1 MIGSVIQDRFR
12 IEKFLGEG
20 GMGIVYSA
28 YELRLK
34 RLVALKLL
42 RPEYAENEQM
52 VQRFLVEATAQ
63 ANIVHPN
70 ITTIHDQFTWEGR
83 PIIVME
89 LLDGETF
96 ASMIARRGPIPA
108 HLCLP
113 WVIDALAG
121 LEAAHQRGIVH
132 RDLKPANL
140 MMTKTNV
147 VKVMDFGIA
156 RMEQTP
162 GLTRTA
168 AALGTPYY
176 MSPEQIDRSRFGL
189 KTIDFRADIYAMGVT
204 LYELL
209 AGEVPFHG
217 DSEYAIQ
224 RAHLEERPEPPTA
237 RYPYIPDSV
246 VAAVYKAMA
255 KNPADRFA
263 SAATFSSQLKL
274 CLPEARRMGGVT
286 EADIRVSIELPV
298 EFPRATVNETVSKSS
313 EAAGP
318 LTQPENIFSSNQSG
332 NQSQSVTTP
341 ETPTHLDP
349 IIIPFP
355 DVTMPVGSDAIAQPP
370 EGNRLDALL
379 ARCFGRAGHPRLIGA
394 TVSLLVVAG
403 IGGLGVSSWYEA
415 RTHVATGSPSEDTR
429 FLSSGGGST
438 ESNIHDQKRQDEPIR
453 DSPKNGKS
461 TEPSADDTKKPAA
474 GNNLPE
480 QSLNLPPKTSRTP
493 APQPSPASAT
503 VVAGSWSGSIQ
514 TCDERTLT
522 PATLRIYESPSASE
536 NRLVITGQLRL
547 GNANCH
553 MAGSYDRTKNRMVLQ
568 ALSCSAGAPDF
579 LSHANSSILSLQ
591 HSELSGA
598 VSPSCAIVKLS
609 RAGQ

>member
-1 MIGSVIQDRFR
+1 MIGNVIQDRFR
-12 IEKFLGEG
+12 VEKLLGEG

-34 RLVALKLL
+34 RMVALKLL

-52 VQRFLVEATAQ
+52 VQRFLAEATAQ
-63 ANIVHPN
+63 ASIVHPN

-140 MMTKTNV
+140 MMTKTGI

-168 AALGTPYY
+168 TALGTPYY

-189 KTIDFRADIYAMGVT
+189 KKIDFRADIYAMGIT

-224 RAHLEERPEPPTA
+224 RAHLENLPEPPTV
-237 RYPYIPDSV
+237 RYPHIP
-246 VAAVYKAMA
+246 AAVVNAVSKAMA
-255 KNPADRFA
+255 KNPADRFSSA
-263 SAATFSSQLKL
+263 SDFSAQLKL
-274 CLPEARRMGGVT
+274 CLPEARRMGGAS
-286 EADIRVSIELPV
+286 EAIEPPL
-298 EFPRATVNETVSKSS
+298 ETVRESADAASASVHLETGLTSS
-313 EAAGP
+313 
-318 LTQPENIFSSNQSG
+318 QSNHPSQSG
-332 NQSQSVTTP
+332 QPPVATI
-341 ETPTHLDP
+341 HLDQAA
-349 IIIPFP
+349 
-355 DVTMPVGSDAIAQPP
+355 VSAVDAAHSAITPSAD
-370 EGNRLDALL
+370 GNNGISPMDALL
-379 ARCFGRAGHPRLIGA
+379 TRWFGHTGHPRLIGA
-394 TVSLLVVAG
+394 MLLLFVAAG
-403 IGGLGVSSWYEA
+403 VGELGLSSWHET
-415 RTHVATGSPSEDTR
+415 RTHIATSSPSEETH
-429 FLSSGGGST
+429 FSSGGGIGSGSVLPGK
-438 ESNIHDQKRQDEPIR
+438 EQQNEPSIG
-453 DSPKNGKS
+453 SQKNGKAAG
-461 TEPSADDTKKPAA
+461 PSVDDTKKPAA
-474 GNNLPE
+474 GKNLPE
-480 QSLNLPPKTSRTP
+480 ESLNVPPRTSRTP
-493 APQPSPASAT
+493 TPQPAAT
-503 VVAGSWSGSIQ
+503 PIAVVAGNWSGSIQ
-514 TCDERTLT
+514 PCDERSST
-522 PATLRIYESPSASE
+522 PATLRMSESPSSDR
-536 NRLVITGQLRL
+536 NRLVITGQLRM
-547 GNANCH
+547 GSANCH
-553 MAGSYDRTKNRMVLQ
+553 MAGSYDRTKNRLVLQ
-568 ALSCSAGAPDF
+568 AQSCSPGAPDF
-579 LSHANSSILSLQ
+579 LSRANSSVLSLQ
-591 HSELSGA
+591 RSELSGA
-598 VSPSCAIVKLS
+598 VSPSCAIVKLN